1 MSISIYQ
8 ISAPEIARLLGNVK
22 AILQKTMA
30 HADAKKID
38 HNALLQA
45 RLYPD
50 MFALLKQVQ
59 VVSDNAKG
67 SCARLAGVTAPAFE
81 DNEKSF
87 PELFA
92 RIDKTIAF
100 INTLKPEQFE
110 GAEDR
115 AIEVKFPSAT
125 LKFTGLS
132 YLNTFV
138 FPNFYFHMSMVYAIL
153 RHNGVEIG
161 KGDFLG
167 AIQ

>member
-8 ISAPEIARLLGNVK
+8 VSAPEIARLLGNVK
-22 AILQKTMA
+22 VILQKAAA

-50 MFALLKQVQ
+50 MFTLLKQVQ

-67 SCARLAGVTAPAFE
+67 SCARLAGATAPVFE
-81 DNEKSF
+81 DNEKTF

-92 RIDKTIAF
+92 RLDKTITF
-100 INTLKPEQFE
+100 INSLKAEQFE
-110 GAEDR
+110 GGEDR
-115 AIEVKFPSAT
+115 NIEVKFPNAT

-132 YLNTFV
+132 YINTFV
-138 FPNFYFHMSMVYAIL
+138 FPNIYFHMSMVYAIL

>member
-1 MSISIYQ
+1 MSVSIYQ
-8 ISAPEIARLLGNVK
+8 VSAPEIVRLLGNVK
-22 AILQKTMA
+22 NILQKAVA

-50 MFALLKQVQ
+50 MYALLKQVQ
-59 VVSDNAKG
+59 VISDQAKG
-67 SCARLAGVTAPAFE
+67 SCARLAGVTPPVFE
-81 DNEKSF
+81 DTEKTF

-100 INTLKPEQFE
+100 INSLKPEQFE
-110 GAEDR
+110 GVEDR
-115 AIEVKFPSAT
+115 AIEVKFPNTT

-138 FPNFYFHMSMVYAIL
+138 FPNVYFHSSMVYAIL
-153 RHNGVEIG
+153 RHNGVEVG

>member
-1 MSISIYQ
+1 MSISVYQ
-8 ISAPEIARLLGNVK
+8 VSAPEITRLLGNVK
-22 AILQKTMA
+22 NLLQKAVT

-59 VVSDNAKG
+59 VVSDNAK
-67 SCARLAGVTAPAFE
+67 SACARLAGVTPPVFE
-81 DNEKSF
+81 DTEKTF
-87 PELFA
+87 AELFA

-100 INTLKPEQFE
+100 VNSLKPEQFD
-110 GAEDR
+110 GVEDR
-115 AIEVKFPSAT
+115 TIEVKFPGTT

-132 YLNTFV
+132 FLNTFV
-138 FPNFYFHMSMVYAIL
+138 LPNFYFHMSMVYAIL
-153 RHNGVEIG
+153 RHNGVEVG